1 MHGKPSNLTAES
13 YHQKIETIVALKSA
27 LARADCVETFDV
39 NHDENGQIRG
49 RVSLRHSEQFFAFND
64 VLADHPIRVG
74 GIHSTDRFED
84 TADGDLRQAVEV
96 EVFITD
102 A

>member
-13 YHQKIETIVALKSA
+13 YHQKIETIVQLKGT
-27 LARADCVETFDV
+27 LARADCVECFDV

-49 RVSLRHSEQFFAFND
+49 RVSLQHSEDFFDFND
-64 VLADHPIRVG
+64 VLSMYPIRVTSLYSEDHLEEAPDG
-74 GIHSTDRFED
+74 GH
-84 TADGDLRQAVEV
+84 RQATEV
-96 EVFITD
+96 TVYITE